1 MKSVHVVKP
10 LSLHYFRKGGRKMLT
25 GANLELTSNEDG
37 HREILQAEGTP
48 ATDLVGGWAA
58 DLQGLAKNT

>member
-1 MKSVHVVKP
+1 
-10 LSLHYFRKGGRKMLT
+10 MLT

-37 HREILQAEGTP
+37 HREILQVEGTS

-58 DLQGLAKNT
+58 DIQMLAKNT